1 MIDYG
6 SVVYGSA
13 RVSYL
18 KRLDYV
24 HHQALR
30 LCLGA
35 FRTSPIPSLYT
46 EAFEPSLPC
55 RRDKLSLSFYFR
67 ILSKHN
73 HPLRGILLNDNN
85 NRLFNGRPPCI
96 PHFGLRMR
104 IILPDTFHD
113 VKVHTNDFL
122 GHPPWM
128 ENSILTLL
136 EILPSQTPITRF

>member
-13 RVSYL
+13 RGSYL

-35 FRTSPIPSLYT
+35 FRTSPISSLYT
-46 EAFEPSLPC
+46 EAFEPSLLC
-55 RRDKLSLSFYFR
+55 RRDKLSLSYCFR
-67 ILSKHN
+67 ILSEHN

-85 NRLFNGRPPCI
+85 IAFSMATHHASLILDCVCVIYFQTLF
-96 PHFGLRMR
+96 M
-104 IILPDTFHD
+104 
-113 VKVHTNDFL
+113 
-122 GHPPWM
+122 M
-128 ENSILTLL
+128 
-136 EILPSQTPITRF
+136 

>member
-13 RVSYL
+13 RGSYL
-18 KRLDYV
+18 KHLDYV

-46 EAFEPSLPC
+46 EAFVPSLPC
-55 RRDKLSLSFYFR
+55 RRDKLSLSYYFR

-85 NRLFNGRPPCI
+85 NRLFNGA
-96 PHFGLRMR
+96 HHASL
-104 IILPDTFHD
+104 ILDCVCVLYFQTL
-113 VKVHTNDFL
+113 FL
-122 GHPPWM
+122 M
-128 ENSILTLL
+128 
-136 EILPSQTPITRF
+136 